1 MITTYL
7 NVQMKIIFFTL
18 PKNRGHLHILCE
30 VWLPQDCYS
39 INLSLRANF
48 EDERHLVLGRLLT

>member
-7 NVQMKIIFFTL
+7 NVQMKSIILTL
-18 PKNRGHLHILCE
+18 PKNRGHFPILCE
-30 VWLPQDCYS
+30 VWLPQDCYN

>member
-18 PKNRGHLHILCE
+18 PKNRGHLPILCE

>member
-7 NVQMKIIFFTL
+7 KSIIFTL
-18 PKNRGHLHILCE
+18 PKNWGHVPILCE
-30 VWLPQDCYS
+30 VGLPQDCYN

-48 EDERHLVLGRLLT
+48 EDERFLVLGRLLT